1 VAARR
6 WIGLAVVLC
15 AAGAIAVW
23 IAPGG
28 RAPEP
33 PAGEPPGAPAEQ
45 IAGAAPPPAAP
56 PPPPPPP
63 PRRAAADDRARAGE
77 LVASAPAQ
85 AADDRARADEL
96 VATARAQAAAGQ
108 LARARDLLARA
119 YALDPQPA
127 TLLELGRL
135 DLRAG
140 RCRDAR
146 RAVQGVLA
154 AAPGPPLADEARALM
169 TEIGRCD

>member
-1 VAARR
+1 MAARR
-6 WIGLAVVLC
+6 WIGLAVLLC

-23 IAPGG
+23 IAPRG

-33 PAGEPPGAPAEQ
+33 PAGAPPSAASPSAAPPSGAPPSA
-45 IAGAAPPPAAP
+45 APPSAVPVDAAPPPAAP
-56 PPPPPPP
+56 PPPP
-63 PRRAAADDRARAGE
+63 RRVAADDRARAGE
-77 LVASAPAQ
+77 LVAS
-85 AADDRARADEL
+85 
-96 VATARAQAAAGQ
+96 ARAQAAAGQ

-146 RAVQGVLA
+146 RAAQGVLA
-154 AAPGPPLADEARALM
+154 AAPGPPLADEARALI